1 MKLNAKLDRLGT
13 ETAFAVSAQA
23 KAWADKGN
31 KVYPFHLGD
40 INLQTPSN
48 IREATNR
55 YMNDAKNGYCAPEG
69 IPELRLALAH
79 DVCRAVPGDD
89 LLKMSADLGVT
100 VTDVDRDFPLL
111 LHGPVGAELLRQE
124 EDLNDLGLY
133 EAVRWH
139 STAHASLDDLGK
151 LVFLADKLDPQ
162 KSAVYSYQARL
173 HEMAQESLDLAL
185 LEFLSR
191 EMAARLEKGET
202 VHPASVDARNSLV
215 LRLKS

>member
-1 MKLNAKLDRLGT
+1 MAELLQR
-13 ETAFAVSAQA
+13 
-23 KAWADKGN
+23 
-31 KVYPFHLGD
+31 
-40 INLQTPSN
+40 LQTRLDSLPDGLQAH
-48 IREATNR
+48 IYRVRDVAQELAAR
-55 YMNDAKNGYCAPEG
+55 HDIAPDRA
-69 IPELRLALAH
+69 ELGALAH

-89 LLKMSADLGVT
+89 LLRMSAELGVN

-111 LHGPVGAELLRQE
+111 LHGPVGAELLRK
-124 EDLNDLGLY
+124 EDDLTDHGLY

-162 KSAVYSYQARL
+162 KAVVYSYQARL
-173 HEMAQESLDLAL
+173 HDMALESLDLAL

-191 EMAARLEKGET
+191 EMAARIEKGGT

-215 LRLKS
+215 LKLKN